1 MADDAPNSEII
12 IYESDDGKPQIS
24 VRVENETVWLTQAQL
39 VELFHSSKANVS
51 EHIKHIFEEGELE
64 QNSVVRKFRTTAADG
79 KNYNIE
85 HYDLDMIISLGYR
98 IKSSIATH
106 FRRWATVRLREYI
119 VKGFTMDDERLKE
132 SGGGNYW
139 KELLDRIRDIR
150 SSEKVLYRQVLDLFA
165 TSQDYNPKGKES
177 IVFFKVVQNK
187 LHYAAHGNTAAE
199 VIAKRADAGKPF
211 MGLLSFS
218 GGDVSKTEITI
229 AKNYLTEPELKVL
242 NNIVSAYF
250 DLAEVKAMNHDPMQM
265 QDWIVQLDRMIEI
278 FDKKVLTDAGKV
290 SHDKALAKAEK
301 EYRKYQIKTLSPVEE
316 AYLETIKTLQKQVEK
331 KTKGKQWV

>member
-1 MADDAPNSEII
+1 VKNDGPNSEIV
-12 IYESDDGKPQIS
+12 IYESDDGTPQIS

-39 VELFHSSKANVS
+39 VELFQSSKANVS
-51 EHIKHIFEEGELE
+51 EHIKHIFGEGELE
-64 QNSVVRKFRTTAADG
+64 RNSVVRKFRTTAADG

-106 FRRWATVRLREYI
+106 FRQWATVRLREYI

-139 KELLDRIRDIR
+139 NELLDRIRDIR

-177 IVFFKVVQNK
+177 IAFFKVVQNK

-199 VIAKRADAGKPF
+199 VIAKRADAGKRF

-218 GGDVSKTEITI
+218 GGDITKAEIAI
-229 AKNYLTEPELKVL
+229 AKNYLSESELKVL

-250 DLAEVKAMNHDPMQM
+250 DLAEVKAMNHDSMQM
-265 QDWIVQLDRMIEI
+265 QDWIVQLDRMIEL

-290 SHDKALAKAEK
+290 SHSKALAKAEK
-301 EYRKYQIKTLSPVEE
+301 EYRQYQVKTIPPVEE
-316 AYLETIKTLQKQVEK
+316 AYLDTIRAMQKEIET
-331 KTKGKQWV
+331 KTKSRK

>member
-1 MADDAPNSEII
+1 MADDASNSEII
-12 IYESDDGKPQIS
+12 IYETDDGKPQIS

-64 QNSVVRKFRTTAADG
+64 LNSVVRKFRTTAADG

-119 VKGFTMDDERLKE
+119 VKGFTMDDQRLKE

-177 IVFFKVVQNK
+177 IAFFKVVQNK

-218 GGDVSKTEITI
+218 GGDVRKTEIAI

-265 QDWIVQLDRMIEI
+265 QDWIVQLDRMIEM
-278 FDKKVLTDAGKV
+278 FDKKVLADAGKV

-301 EYRKYQIKTLSPVEE
+301 EYRKYQVKTLSPVEE
-316 AYLETIKTLQKQVEK
+316 AYLDTIKTVQKQVEK
-331 KTKGKQWV
+331 KTKGKQ